1 MLSTNGGNEFSET
14 LWPAVCSGTNMK
26 LVIVNENEAGQRL
39 DKLLAKYLSEAS
51 KSFLYKMLRKKNITL
66 NEKKANGNEK
76 TALHDEIRFFLSDE
90 TFDKFSKKVE
100 DIPTIKK
107 SSSLQ
112 IIYEDKHILLLNKP
126 ANMLSQKAKSSDISI
141 NEEMLAY
148 LLESKQITKEE
159 LKTFRPAVCNRL
171 DRNTSGLIVAGKT
184 LAGLQTM
191 AEVFKD
197 RSLHKYYLCLVFG
210 EVAEERTIDGWLIK
224 DEKQNK
230 VQISQEHTEGALP
243 IHTMYTPLEI
253 KNGVTLLKV
262 WLITGRSHQIRAH
275 LASIGHPI
283 IGDTK
288 YGNRKVNQKYETSYG
303 VKYQMLHSYQ
313 LVMPQIKGDLEYLSG
328 KEFTAKVPAIFEKVF
343 GKKF

>member
-1 MLSTNGGNEFSET
+1 
-14 LWPAVCSGTNMK
+14 MK

-39 DKLLAKYLSEAS
+39 DKLLAKYLSEAP

-66 NEKKANGNEK
+66 NDKKATGNEK

-90 TFDKFSKKVE
+90 TFDKFSKKNE
-100 DIPTIKK
+100 DIPSIKK
-107 SSSLQ
+107 SSKLQ
-112 IIYEDKHILLLNKP
+112 VIYEDKNILLLNKP

-141 NEEMLAY
+141 NEEMIAY
-148 LLESKQITKEE
+148 LLESNQITREE
-159 LKTFRPAVCNRL
+159 LRTFRPAVCNRL

-197 RSLHKYYLCLVFG
+197 RSLHKYYLCLVSG
-210 EVAEERTIDGWLIK
+210 EVAEEQTIDGWLTK

-230 VQISQEHTEGALP
+230 VQISREYTEGALP
-243 IHTMYTPLEI
+243 IHTQYTPLEI

-283 IGDTK
+283 IGDSK
-288 YGNRKVNQKYETSYG
+288 YGNRKVNQKYEASYG

-328 KEFTAKVPAIFEKVF
+328 REFTAKVPPIFQKVFEKVF
-343 GKKF
+343 

>member
-1 MLSTNGGNEFSET
+1 
-14 LWPAVCSGTNMK
+14 MK

-39 DKLLAKYLSEAS
+39 DKLLAKYLSEAP
-51 KSFLYKMLRKKNITL
+51 KSFVYKMLRKKNITL
-66 NEKKANGNEK
+66 NDKKANGNEK

-90 TFDKFSKKVE
+90 TFDKFSKKNE
-100 DIPTIKK
+100 DIPHMKK
-107 SSSLQ
+107 SSNLQ
-112 IIYEDKHILLLNKP
+112 IIYEDKHILLLDKP
-126 ANMLSQKAKSSDISI
+126 ADMLSQKAKSSDISI

-148 LLESKQITKEE
+148 LLESKQITREE
-159 LKTFRPAVCNRL
+159 LRTFRPAVCNRL

-197 RSLHKYYLCLVFG
+197 RSLHKYYLCLVSG
-210 EVAEERTIDGWLIK
+210 EVAEERTIDGWLTK

-230 VQISQEHTEGALP
+230 VKISREQTEGALP
-243 IHTMYTPLEI
+243 IHTRYTPLEI

-288 YGNRKVNQKYETSYG
+288 YGNRKVNQKYEASFG
-303 VKYQMLHSYQ
+303 VKYQLLHSYQ
-313 LVMPQIKGDLEYLSG
+313 LIMPRIKGELSYLSG
-328 KEFTAKVPAIFEKVF
+328 REFTAKIPPIFQQVF
-343 GKKF
+343 GKTKEQ

>member
-1 MLSTNGGNEFSET
+1 
-14 LWPAVCSGTNMK
+14 MK

-39 DKLLAKYLSEAS
+39 DKLLAKYLSEAP
-51 KSFLYKMLRKKNITL
+51 KSFVYKMLRKKNITL
-66 NEKKANGNEK
+66 NDKKANGNEK

-90 TFDKFSKKVE
+90 TFDKFSKKNE
-100 DIPTIKK
+100 DIPNIKK
-107 SSSLQ
+107 NRKLQ
-112 IIYEDKHILLLNKP
+112 VIYEDKHILLLNKP

-148 LLESKQITKEE
+148 LLESNQITREE
-159 LKTFRPAVCNRL
+159 LRTFRPAVCNRL
-171 DRNTSGLIVAGKT
+171 DRNTSGLIVAGKSLT
-184 LAGLQTM
+184 GLQTM

-197 RSLHKYYLCLVFG
+197 RSLHKYYLCLVSG
-210 EVAEERTIDGWLIK
+210 EVAGEQTIDGWLTK

-230 VQISQEHTEGALP
+230 VQISREYTEGALP
-243 IHTMYTPLEI
+243 IHTRYTPLER

-283 IGDTK
+283 IGDSK
-288 YGNRKVNQKYETSYG
+288 YGNRKVNQKYEASYG

-328 KEFTAKVPAIFEKVF
+328 REFTAKVPPIFENVF
-343 GKKF
+343 GKVFDVNAGCNSGS

>member
-14 LWPAVCSGTNMK
+14 LWHAVCSGTNMK

-66 NEKKANGNEK
+66 NNKKANGNEK

-90 TFDKFSKKVE
+90 TFEKFSKKNT
-100 DIPTIKK
+100 DITNIKMTSK
-107 SSSLQ
+107 LQ

-148 LLESKQITKEE
+148 LLETEQITGEE

-184 LAGLQTM
+184 LIGLQTM

-197 RSLHKYYLCLVFG
+197 RSLHKYYLCLVSG
-210 EVAEERTIDGWLIK
+210 EVVKEQTIDGWLTK

-230 VQISQEHTEGALP
+230 VQISRECTEGALP
-243 IHTMYTPLEI
+243 IHTQYTPLET
-253 KNGVTLLKV
+253 KNGITLLKV

-283 IGDTK
+283 IGDAK
-288 YGNRKVNQKYETSYG
+288 YGNRKVNQKFTEAFG

-313 LVMPQIKGDLEYLSG
+313 LVMPQIKGELGYLSG
-328 KEFTAKVPAIFEKVF
+328 KEFTAKVPLVFDKVF
-343 GKKF
+343 GIC